1 MRISD
6 WSSDVCS
13 SDLINAWED
22 LQGLKIRMAGLGGE
36 ILRRAGSVIVLTP
49 PGEILP
55 AMQSGAIDAA
65 EWIGPWNDI
74 AFGLQKVAKH
84 YYVPDFLEPG
94 SGLEIS
100 GKKEKIEAPRS
111 EERTTAPTEHI

>member
-13 SDLINAWED
+13 SDLADFGLVPFYAGSSCTQAGGWFRREINAWED

-65 EWIGPWNDI
+65 EWIDPWNDI
-74 AFGLQKVAKH
+74 AFGLQKVAK
-84 YYVPDFLEPG
+84 YY
-94 SGLEIS
+94 
-100 GKKEKIEAPRS
+100 RS
-111 EERTTAPTEHI
+111 EEPTS